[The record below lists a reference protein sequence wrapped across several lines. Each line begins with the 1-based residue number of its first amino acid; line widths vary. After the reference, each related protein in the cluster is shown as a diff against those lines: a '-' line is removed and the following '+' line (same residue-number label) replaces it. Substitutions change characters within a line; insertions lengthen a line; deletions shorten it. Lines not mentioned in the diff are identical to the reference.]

1 MAGETVTGE
10 TVLVTGGTGYV
21 AGWCIAGLL
30 QRGYQV
36 RTTIRSAPREQS
48 VRAAVATQADPG
60 GRLSFAVAD
69 LTADPGWDE
78 AVAGCAAVLHVAA
91 PLGESGEAADLITP
105 ARDGA
110 LRVLRAAYRARV
122 PRVVMTS
129 AANAASPSSYAENGV
144 TDETLWTNPSDPALI
159 PYRRAKTLAERA
171 AWDFAA
177 GHAGHPAGGP
187 TTLTTILP
195 GAVLGPVLD
204 PAHPGTASI
213 VARMLAGRMRAAPR
227 ISLEVVD
234 VRDIADIHIR
244 AMTSPAAAGERFL
257 ATGELMSMREIAAV
271 LRGGLGERAAR
282 APAREVPDIVVRFAA
297 RFIDPSLRS
306 VLPGLGRRNR
316 HSTQKA
322 RNLLG
327 WQPRPA
333 AETILDC
340 ARSLIGHGLALAAA
354 G

>member
-1 MAGETVTGE
+1 VAGE

-30 QRGYQV
+30 QQGYQV
-36 RTTIRSAPREQS
+36 RTTIRSPRREQA
-48 VRAAVATQADPG
+48 VRAAVATQAGPDSQGGPG
-60 GRLSFAVAD
+60 SRLSFAVAD
-69 LTADPGWDE
+69 LTADQGWDE

-91 PLGESGEAADLITP
+91 PLGESAEAADLITP

-110 LRVLRAAYRARV
+110 LRVLAAAHRAGV

-129 AANAASPSSYAENGV
+129 AANAASPSSYKDNGV
-144 TDETLWTNPSDPALI
+144 TDETLWTDPDDPSLI

-177 GHAGHPAGGP
+177 SHADGR

-213 VARMLAGRMRAAPR
+213 MARMLAGRMRAAPR
-227 ISLEVVD
+227 IYLEVVD

-271 LRGGLGERAAR
+271 LRDGLGDAAAR
-282 APAREVPDIVVRFAA
+282 TPTRELPDAAVRFAA
-297 RFIDPSLRS
+297 RFLDPSLRG

-327 WQPRPA
+327 WQPLPA
-333 AETILDC
+333 AETVLDC
-340 ARSLIGHGLALAAA
+340 ARSLIGHGLIPATA
-354 G
+354 

>member
-1 MAGETVTGE
+1 MAEE

-21 AGWCIAGLL
+21 AGWCIVGLL
-30 QRGYQV
+30 QQGYQV
-36 RTTIRSAPREQS
+36 RTTIRSPHREQA
-48 VRAAVATQADPG
+48 VRAAVATQAGQDSPDG
-60 GRLSFAVAD
+60 PDGRLSFAVAD
-69 LTADPGWDE
+69 LTADQGWDE

-91 PLGESGEAADLITP
+91 PLGESSEAADLITP

-110 LRVLRAAYRARV
+110 LRVLGAAHRSGV

-129 AANAASPSSYAENGV
+129 AANAASPSSYKDTGV
-144 TDETLWTNPSDPALI
+144 TDETLWTDPDDPALI

-177 GHAGHPAGGP
+177 SHGG
-187 TTLTTILP
+187 TAMLTTILP

-227 ISLEVVD
+227 ISLEVAD

-271 LRGGLGERAAR
+271 LRDGLGGRAAHV
-282 APAREVPDIVVRFAA
+282 PTREVPDIVVRFAA
-297 RFIDPSLRS
+297 RFLDPSLRS

-340 ARSLIGHGLALAAA
+340 ARSLVGHGLVPAAA